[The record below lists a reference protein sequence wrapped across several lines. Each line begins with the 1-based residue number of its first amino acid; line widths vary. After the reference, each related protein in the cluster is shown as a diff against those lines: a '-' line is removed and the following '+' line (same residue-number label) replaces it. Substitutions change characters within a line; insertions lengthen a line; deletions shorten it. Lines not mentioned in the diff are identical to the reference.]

1 MVLTYLFIIIVIAS
15 IAIIPFLKT
24 GARGIVTL
32 ASIIAASVVASIPA
46 IRSLLGDSLN
56 IVLDGG
62 LVFGSVPVRL
72 DALSGWFI
80 LIICFVF
87 ITGSFYGISYMKSYE
102 SQKANIGL
110 HAIAFILLFASMIA
124 LTVTQNSL
132 VFLVLWEVMTLSA
145 FVAVIFEYNK
155 PETIRAGMNFLIQSH
170 VSILF
175 LIIGFIWIASKT
187 GSYDFAE
194 IATYTGLNGGAA
206 SLVLFLI
213 FASGFGIKAG
223 FVPFHSWLPYA
234 HPAAPAHVSGIMSG
248 VMIKMGIFGIL
259 RMITLIKTDYQTVG
273 YIILGVSVISGLYG
287 VMLAIIQHN
296 LKRLLAYHSIEN
308 IGIIG
313 IGIGIGCI
321 GTGTS
326 NQYLAILGFTGAL
339 LHTLNHSLF
348 KSLLFFTAG
357 NIYQA
362 THTLD
367 IERLGGL
374 IKKMPHTTLL
384 FILAAMAI
392 CGLPPFNGFIS
403 EFVIYNGLYVWL
415 QDASFVDLIV
425 IIFSVLGL
433 VLIGGLAILCFTKA
447 AGVVFLGEP
456 RHPLTHEPKELPTR
470 QILPLYFI
478 AFLIVMIGLFPQL
491 FIGIL
496 LYPVSLLSS
505 STIPVIAPGAI
516 KAVDIMQTI
525 SMSAGGFVLLVL
537 ALLGLKKYATRN
549 RSVRRDATWGC
560 GYVAPTSKIQYT
572 GSSFAKTYSKLFS
585 SILLMFKS
593 STEVTGIFP
602 EEIHHETKPYDR
614 IEKCFIDVP
623 LKAYKSFMNRF
634 LFFQNGKLQFYILY
648 GIIFILAVMLLP
660 LIYQKLIV
668 IIDFLKQ
675 L

>member
-1 MVLTYLFIIIVIAS
+1 MVLTQLFIIIIIAA
-15 IAIIPFLKT
+15 IAVIPFLKT
-24 GARGIVTL
+24 GGRAL
-32 ASIIAASVVASIPA
+32 AVVAAVLAGSVVAVIPA
-46 IRSLLGDSLN
+46 VKSLAGNSLD
-56 IVLDGG
+56 IVLNGG
-62 LVFGSVPVRL
+62 LVFGTIPVRL

-80 LIICFVF
+80 LIICFLY
-87 ITGSFYGISYMKSYE
+87 ITGSFYGISYMKSYQ
-102 SQKANIGL
+102 SQKANLGL
-110 HAIAFILLFASMIA
+110 HAIAFLLLFASMIA
-124 LTVTQNSL
+124 LTVVQNSL
-132 VFLVLWEVMTLSA
+132 AFLVLWEIMTLSA
-145 FVAVIFEYNK
+145 FVTVIFEYNK
-155 PETIRAGMNFLIQSH
+155 PDTIRAGMNFLIQSH
-170 VSILF
+170 ISILF
-175 LIIGFIWIASKT
+175 LIIGFVWIASKT
-187 GSYDFAE
+187 GSYDFAD
-194 IATYTGLNGGAA
+194 IAKYTGLNGGAT

-234 HPAAPAHVSGIMSG
+234 HPAAPAHISGIMSG

-273 YIILGVSVISGLYG
+273 YIILGISVVSGLYG

-321 GTGTS
+321 GTATS
-326 NQYLAILGFTGAL
+326 NQYLAILGYTGAL

-357 NIYQA
+357 NVYQA

-384 FILAAMAI
+384 FMLAAMAI

-415 QDASFVDLIV
+415 QNAQFIDLIV

-447 AGVVFLGEP
+447 TGVVFLGEP
-456 RHPLTHEPKELPTR
+456 RHTFEHEPKELPAR
-470 QILPLYFI
+470 QIIPLYFI
-478 AFLIVMIGLFPQL
+478 AFMIVMIGLFPQV
-491 FIGIL
+491 FIGFL
-496 LYPVSLLSS
+496 LYPVSILTA
-505 STIPVIAPGAI
+505 STIPNIAPGEI
-516 KAVDIMQTI
+516 KTADIMQTI
-525 SMSAGGFVLLVL
+525 SLAAGGFIILVL
-537 ALLGLKKYATRN
+537 FILGMKKYATRN
-549 RSVRRDATWGC
+549 RSVRTDSTWGC

-593 STEVTGIFP
+593 STDVSGIFP
-602 EEIHHETKPYDR
+602 EEIHHETKPYDK
-614 IEKCFIDVP
+614 IEKCLIDAP
-623 LKAYKSFMNRF
+623 LRAYKSFMNRF

-660 LIYQKLIV
+660 LIYDKLI
-668 IIDFLKQ
+668 IIFDFLKQ

>member
-1 MVLTYLFIIIVIAS
+1 MVLTHLFIIIVIAA
-15 IAIIPFLKT
+15 IAVIPFLKT
-24 GARGIVTL
+24 GARAIVTL
-32 ASIIAASVVASIPA
+32 TAVIACSVVASIPA
-46 IRSLLGDSLN
+46 IRSLTGNSLN
-56 IVLDGG
+56 IILDGG
-62 LVFGSVPVRL
+62 LVFGSVPLRL

-80 LIICFVF
+80 LIICFLF
-87 ITGSFYGISYMKSYE
+87 ITGSFYGISYMRNYE
-102 SQKANIGL
+102 SQKANLGL
-110 HAIAFILLFASMIA
+110 HAVAFLLLFASMIA
-124 LTVTQNSL
+124 LTVIQNAL
-132 VFLVLWEVMTLSA
+132 VFLVLWEIMTLSA
-145 FVAVIFEYNK
+145 FIAVIFEYNK

-170 VSILF
+170 ISILF
-175 LIIGFIWIASKT
+175 LIIGFIWVASKT

-194 IATYTGLNGGAA
+194 IVTYTGYNGGAT
-206 SLVLFLI
+206 SMVLFLI

-273 YIILGVSVISGLYG
+273 YIVLGVSVVSGLYG

-321 GTGTS
+321 GLGTS
-326 NQYLAILGFTGAL
+326 NQYLTILGFTGAL

-415 QDASFVDLIV
+415 QNASFVDLIV
-425 IIFSVLGL
+425 IIFSIMGL

-456 RHPLTHEPKELPTR
+456 RHTFDHEPEELPAR
-470 QILPLYFI
+470 QLVPLYFI
-478 AFLIVMIGLFPQL
+478 AFLIILIGLFPQV

-496 LYPVSLLSS
+496 LYPVSILAS
-505 STIPVIAPGAI
+505 STIPNVAPGEI
-516 KAVDIMQTI
+516 RAVDIMQTI
-525 SMSAGGFVLLVL
+525 SLAAGGFILIVLSI
-537 ALLGLKKYATRN
+537 LGIKKFATRN
-549 RSVRRDATWGC
+549 RSIRTDATWGC
-560 GYVAPTSKIQYT
+560 GYVAPTPKIQYT
-572 GSSFAKTYSKLFS
+572 GSSFAKTYSKLFN

-593 STEVTGIFP
+593 STEVSGIFP

-614 IEKCFIDVP
+614 IEKCFIDIP
-623 LKAYKSFMNRF
+623 LKVYKSFMNRF

-660 LIYQKLIV
+660 LLYNKLIV
-668 IIDFLKQ
+668 IYDFLKQ